1 MTTIMQERPFKNLIT
16 RSFLEETESQLNKH
30 TKTVATVMKDALQ
43 ATEKEVEMVTDHH
56 LKDVKAEDHHQA
68 ISALHARRRGIG
80 KEIFTHFDEARG
92 EKKEENTNL
101 W

>member
-1 MTTIMQERPFKNLIT
+1 MQERPFKNLIT

-80 KEIFTHFDEARG
+80 KEIAQKSVMVVVVEAVTALEIER
-92 EKKEENTNL
+92 
-101 W
+101 